1 MVENYLFYIFMPSP
15 GLPFKVINS
24 CANMRQSV
32 GLHQTLVCRSQCC
45 ILYSS
50 YHLIRNNA
58 LAWQQV
64 TLSNGFYDGCDS
76 CKR

>member
-1 MVENYLFYIFMPSP
+1 MPSP

-32 GLHQTLVCRSQCC
+32 GLYTKHWFVEVTAVYCIVHI